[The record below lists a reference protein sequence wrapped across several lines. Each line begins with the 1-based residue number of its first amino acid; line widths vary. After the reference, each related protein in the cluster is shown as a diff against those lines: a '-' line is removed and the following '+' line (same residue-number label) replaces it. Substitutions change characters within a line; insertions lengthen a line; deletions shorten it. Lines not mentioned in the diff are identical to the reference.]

1 MGRIGAG
8 FCMLAALWLAA
19 CGPVSRG
26 ADRVTGLFG
35 SDANATSGPLHEDG
49 RPVVASQRAWSGTP
63 DEVVGMSD
71 ADVRQIFGSPSYIRR
86 ESPAAVWQYRQGDC
100 IVDMFLYTEELGDA
114 YQVEHVELRPTQ
126 AGGALSFAERQRC
139 LNNLARVG

>member
-1 MGRIGAG
+1 
-8 FCMLAALWLAA
+8 MLAALWLAG

-26 ADRVTGLFG
+26 ADRVTGLFS
-35 SDANATSGPLHEDG
+35 SDTNATSEPLHEDG
-49 RPVVASQRAWSGTP
+49 RRVVAPQLAWSGTP

-71 ADVRQIFGSPSYIRR
+71 GDVRQIFGSPSYIRR
-86 ESPAAVWQYRQGDC
+86 ESPAAVWQYRPGDC
-100 IVDMFLYTEELGDA
+100 IVDMFLYTDGSGDA

-126 AGGALSFAERQRC
+126 AGGALSVAERHRC